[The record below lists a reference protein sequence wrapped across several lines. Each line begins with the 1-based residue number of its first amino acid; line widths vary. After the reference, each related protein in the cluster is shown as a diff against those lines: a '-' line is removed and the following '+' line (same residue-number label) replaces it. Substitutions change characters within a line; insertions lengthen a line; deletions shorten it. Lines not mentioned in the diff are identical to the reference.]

1 MSHTCSSQRQKYN
14 PIRLYLNLHFWPML
28 FLDTSE
34 GHDEALQ
41 TDMQRTNTEMGP
53 KSPNIKPHTFFL
65 FKLFYH
71 QAKLSSLFIYGSLK
85 VKVSASLD

>member
-53 KSPNIKPHTFFL
+53 KSPNQILSLIPSFS
-65 FKLFYH
+65 
-71 QAKLSSLFIYGSLK
+71 LSSFIIKQNLVHYLSM
-85 VKVSASLD
+85 AH